1 MTKPPALLT
10 HREDLESERLRVT
23 AIPDGPTPS
32 SSLTDRVARA
42 GHDGHRPAQRA
53 GAGRRPGEAGN
64 HPADGNESRSVV
76 RQSNARFR
84 PYRRL

>member
-32 SSLTDRVARA
+32 SSLTDRVA
-42 GHDGHRPAQRA
+42 GPATTATAPPSEPVPAADRVK
-53 GAGRRPGEAGN
+53 AGN
-64 HPADGNESRSVV
+64 HPAGGNESRSVV

-84 PYRRL
+84 SYSGL